1 MSDRKILGMEGL
13 AIEFQQGDPETSVF
27 VFVHGNTQ
35 NSSCGKGLLEFFQAK
50 GHSTL
55 TYDLPGHGC
64 SDWGPY
70 DYHFDDLITLNHEI
84 LQSFQLQK
92 PILCG
97 HSLGGMM
104 QAGTIARY
112 DFEVSSLILC
122 GSLDGNPVDLISKQD
137 EALGESMRAYLDE
150 YIRSGSIL
158 FKQQKF
164 YDYFA
169 NRQLDDAFIEI
180 MNRRYNQPAAS
191 AINLTTLSGFN
202 VRAELSRKDIPILV
216 IHGEEETVIPKVLIE
231 EMQSNYENLIV
242 AWLNGVGHNGF
253 YQQHEQTEVIL
264 QRHYSFVCGA

>member
-1 MSDRKILGMEGL
+1 MDGL
-13 AIEFQQGDPETSVF
+13 AIEFQQGDRDKSTF

-55 TYDLPGHGC
+55 TYDLPGHGR

-84 LQSFQLQK
+84 LQTYKLEK

-104 QAGTIARY
+104 QAGTIARKE
-112 DFEVSSLILC
+112 FEVSSLILC
-122 GSLDGNPVDLISKQD
+122 GSLDGNPADLISEHD
-137 EALGESMRAYLDE
+137 EALSKTMRAYLDE
-150 YIRSGSIL
+150 YVRSGDVL

-180 MNRRYNQPAAS
+180 MNRRYNQPRAS
-191 AINLTTLSGFN
+191 AINLTTLSGFD

-216 IHGEEETVIPKVLIE
+216 IHGEQETVIPKVLIE
-231 EMQSNYENLIV
+231 AMQPNYSKMIV
-242 AWLNGVGHNGF
+242 AWLKGVGHNGF
-253 YQQHEQTEVIL
+253 YQQHEQTELIL